1 MSINLF
7 TFYKHP
13 VEAGKMEEEGD
24 HPAGAVD
31 RVKYWNNINTYFY
44 KYQLYNA
51 LEET

>member
-1 MSINLF
+1 MMNFNYLV

-31 RVKYWNNINTYFY
+31 AIKNR
-44 KYQLYNA
+44 
-51 LEET
+51 